1 MDNLL
6 VSISLIFLKR
16 TTTTA
21 AGSGG
26 LSASQVDMEL
36 LVSNFLQYKA
46 IRKKADLGKKC
57 FSEGRFL
64 QVIYAFSHVKTE
76 LPHWTRNFYGK
87 PLSLKKQCLKN
98 SHCAIFVFHRFWSYT
113 LLFTYCTKRA
123 LKKGPTTFVHWTDN
137 ICHFLPFDQI
147 KYFNST
153 LTKSGWID
161 LTWIDRTS
169 TAFYTISDS

>member
-1 MDNLL
+1 MIHIAQP
-6 VSISLIFLKR
+6 ISFNILNFPK

-64 QVIYAFSHVKTE
+64 QVLYAFSHVKTE
-76 LPHWTRNFYGK
+76 VPH
-87 PLSLKKQCLKN
+87 
-98 SHCAIFVFHRFWSYT
+98 
-113 LLFTYCTKRA
+113 
-123 LKKGPTTFVHWTDN
+123 
-137 ICHFLPFDQI
+137 
-147 KYFNST
+147 
-153 LTKSGWID
+153 
-161 LTWIDRTS
+161 
-169 TAFYTISDS
+169 

>member
-1 MDNLL
+1 M
-6 VSISLIFLKR
+6 
-16 TTTTA
+16 A

-76 LPHWTRNFYGK
+76 LPHWTRNFYDK
-87 PLSLKKQCLKN
+87 PLSLKKQCPDRKTAQYDV
-98 SHCAIFVFHRFWSYT
+98 HFWIKICEKQRGYIDCSWKAYT
-113 LLFTYCTKRA
+113 LSHKS
-123 LKKGPTTFVHWTDN
+123 
-137 ICHFLPFDQI
+137 
-147 KYFNST
+147 NS
-153 LTKSGWID
+153 
-161 LTWIDRTS
+161 S
-169 TAFYTISDS
+169 TIYEI